1 MDHNKQ
7 FGKLI
12 ISRTNAQYDTFHDL
26 DLIVIK
32 GSSNQ
37 VSIDHD
43 VTKLIIYGDNNNLN
57 ISSTGNIDR
66 LILKGDNNT
75 ILAKYLYSISTKNF
89 GSGNSIYMKSKESN
103 DSEDDDDND
112 DNENDE
118 EGEYEDQKENDDN
131 EEMEQDEEEEE
142 EHDNHHNQNHINIDL
157 EDELYNNEDENDN
170 DEDNDDSFY
179 DNYYYL
185 DSISPFLGSSILSIQ
200 RSSDLLSERRNIFRE
215 AVARIM
221 FENINSH
228 SYVDIDN
235 VLDDLVDIS
244 YKKVSNDI
252 KNNNEKCAVCY
263 ENFEENEK
271 VKMTGCFHIFHY
283 MCIKKWIEAKA
294 ESPDCPIC
302 RRKL

>member
-103 DSEDDDDND
+103 DR
-112 DNENDE
+112 
-118 EGEYEDQKENDDN
+118 K
-131 EEMEQDEEEEE
+131 
-142 EHDNHHNQNHINIDL
+142 
-157 EDELYNNEDENDN
+157 
-170 DEDNDDSFY
+170 
-179 DNYYYL
+179 
-185 DSISPFLGSSILSIQ
+185 
-200 RSSDLLSERRNIFRE
+200 
-215 AVARIM
+215 
-221 FENINSH
+221 
-228 SYVDIDN
+228 
-235 VLDDLVDIS
+235 
-244 YKKVSNDI
+244 
-252 KNNNEKCAVCY
+252 
-263 ENFEENEK
+263 
-271 VKMTGCFHIFHY
+271 
-283 MCIKKWIEAKA
+283 
-294 ESPDCPIC
+294 
-302 RRKL
+302 RRKEKNI